1 MHGAVFYPYS
11 TLRELSIPC
20 RLSASNSLTETLN
33 PVGGS
38 NGESPLLKTVITA
51 LDLESNDIGRALAYK
66 MRDKVMMFCRIASI
80 IYFLNLVSLQIIL

>member
-1 MHGAVFYPYS
+1 M
-11 TLRELSIPC
+11 
-20 RLSASNSLTETLN
+20 
-33 PVGGS
+33 GGS

-80 IYFLNLVSLQIIL
+80 IYFLNLVSLQIILVHKFNKDNYVLTAVKAF